1 MQLRYVLLVKILLLL
16 GSSMFSER
24 MQANIFFAYLN
35 FLQDWTVYIDQS
47 KASLDRGG
55 SATLD
60 AFVGLAP
67 STVQVLPAILPK
79 LSKAKGPLV
88 RCVCQIPG
96 RPSLDVSNVDSVDK
110 VYRILT
116 RHMQVAVS
124 NLW

>member
-1 MQLRYVLLVKILLLL
+1 LFKLTHKLLLT
-16 GSSMFSER
+16 
-24 MQANIFFAYLN
+24 
-35 FLQDWTVYIDQS
+35 QDWTVYIDQS

-88 RCVCQIPG
+88 RCVSQIPG
-96 RPSLDVSNVDSVDK
+96 RPSLDISNVDSVDK

-116 RHMQVAVS
+116 RHMGVAVS
-124 NLW
+124 TSSIDYLRD